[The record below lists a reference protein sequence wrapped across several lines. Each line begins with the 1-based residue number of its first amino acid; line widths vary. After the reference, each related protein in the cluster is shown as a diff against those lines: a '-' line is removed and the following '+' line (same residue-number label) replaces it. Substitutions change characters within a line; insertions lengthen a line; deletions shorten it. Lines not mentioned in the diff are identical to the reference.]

1 MNKGTTYCIGL
12 GVLIIVLFILN
23 LVMGSIRIPASDVF
37 SILLGDETAKP
48 SWRFIILES
57 RLPQAITAMLCGGAL
72 AVSGLMLQTAFRN
85 PLAGPSIFRINSGA
99 GLGVALVML
108 LLGGSISAG
117 SVSISGFVAILVA
130 AFIGA
135 MAVMAVI
142 FFFSSIVRNNV
153 MLLIIGIMIGYI
165 SNSAISL
172 LNFFATD
179 EGVKSYMVWGM
190 GSFGGV
196 SMKTM
201 PVFASI
207 TILALVGALLLI
219 KPLNALM
226 LGDRYAENLGI
237 NILRTRNW
245 LLIVTGILTA
255 ITTAFCGPVAF
266 IGLAVPHIARLLL
279 TTDNH
284 RVLLPATILCG
295 AVVALVCNIICF
307 LPGENG
313 VIPLNAVTPIMGAPK
328 AGNKVLLLFFA
339 VCLDGTDQGIVLL
352 WCLGGYTE
360 TVVIETVEVRGVTN
374 QDTVL
379 FYEPVL
385 QFQTG
390 GPVDVRQ
397 HIVRLGVHHHQSL
410 YL

>member
-1 MNKGTTYCIGL
+1 MNRGVLYCIGL
-12 GVLIIVLFILN
+12 GVVIVVLFTLN
-23 LVMGSIRIPASDVF
+23 LLLGSVSIPADDVVR
-37 SILLGDETAKP
+37 ILLGDETVKP
-48 SWRFIILES
+48 SWQFIILQS
-57 RLPQAITAMLCGGAL
+57 RLPQAITAMLCGAAL

-85 PLAGPSIFRINSGA
+85 PLAGPSVFGINSGA

-108 LLGGSISAG
+108 MLGGGLSVG
-117 SVSISGFVAILVA
+117 SVSISGFAAILLA

-142 FFFSSIVRNNV
+142 FFFSTLVRNSV

-196 SMKTM
+196 SMTNM
-201 PVFASI
+201 PVFV
-207 TILALVGALLLI
+207 TVTLAGLIGALLLI

-226 LGDRYAENLGI
+226 LGDRYAENLGV
-237 NILRTRNW
+237 NIIKVRNW
-245 LLIVTGILTA
+245 LLIVTGVLTA

-284 RVLLPATILCG
+284 RQLLPATLLCG
-295 AVVALVCNIICF
+295 SVVALFCNLVCF
-307 LPGENG
+307 LPGESG
-313 VIPLNAVTPIMGAPK
+313 VIPLNAVTPLIGAP
-328 AGNKVLLLFFA
+328 
-339 VCLDGTDQGIVLL
+339 
-352 WCLGGYTE
+352 
-360 TVVIETVEVRGVTN
+360 VIIYVIARK
-374 QDTVL
+374 
-379 FYEPVL
+379 
-385 QFQTG
+385 
-390 GPVDVRQ
+390 R
-397 HIVRLGVHHHQSL
+397 
-410 YL
+410 